1 MQFSFQPLQ
10 ILPILL
16 QKDVT
21 RGDDIGGLIMNV
33 INETRISLKDHDIL
47 VVTQKI
53 ISKSEGRVLD
63 LSTVKPSLRAL
74 EVARKT
80 SKDPR
85 FVELVLTES
94 RNLVRYSDNLI
105 ITETKHGFV
114 CANSGIDQSNIN
126 SHGGSFVSLL
136 PVDPDLS
143 AKRIRQTISKNTG
156 LNLAVVVS
164 DTFGRPFRLGQT
176 NVAIGVSGMDSI
188 KSYIGKT
195 DMYGNMLRITEIA
208 VADEIASAAELVMG
222 KTERVPIAII
232 RGYEFSPME
241 TGSAKSLVRDR
252 VYDLFR

>member
-1 MQFSFQPLQ
+1 MQFSFRPLQ

-21 RGDDIGGLIMNV
+21 RGDDIGRLIMNA
-33 INETRISLKDHDIL
+33 INETRISMKDHDVL

-85 FVELVLTES
+85 FVEIVLTES

-126 SHGGSFVSLL
+126 SHGGNFVSLL

-143 AKRIRQTISKNTG
+143 AKRIRQTISKSTG
-156 LNLAVVVS
+156 VNLAVVVS

-176 NVAIGVSGMDSI
+176 NVAIGLSGMNSI

-195 DMYGNMLRITEIA
+195 DMYGNTLRITEIA

-232 RGYEFSPME
+232 RGYEFSPSE